1 MDPDSLIN
9 NDTVGAIKDNPI
21 ASSNPETTNKIDE
34 KITANLCSAKISLVN
49 ENNNILSK
57 NTTMLN
63 NKKQNKKG
71 KYDIINN

>member
-49 ENNNILSK
+49 ENILFLFLVLF
-57 NTTMLN
+57 NLFNQT
-63 NKKQNKKG
+63 
-71 KYDIINN
+71 